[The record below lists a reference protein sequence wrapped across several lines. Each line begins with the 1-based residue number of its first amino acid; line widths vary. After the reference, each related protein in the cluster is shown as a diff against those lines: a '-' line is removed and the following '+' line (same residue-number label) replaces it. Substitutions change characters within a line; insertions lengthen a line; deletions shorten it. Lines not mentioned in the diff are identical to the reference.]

1 MKNKRILLTPKN
13 AGFFLITSSLL
24 FTLSSWSLNHI
35 RKEKGQSIGH
45 NIRSLSSFQT
55 ENNNYK
61 ESENIFSN
69 QGFISDNSN
78 ENISIN
84 SAVETNLFEGSIGSV
99 DPNNWYDEAS
109 DNIFNVVL
117 NNIDNNKDYT
127 LTYQVQ
133 GLDNVASVTRSI
145 NQSLSL
151 GGYVQSKS
159 EKWNT
164 VRENLDPTLLKNGI
178 NHILFNANGKKNFY
192 KIRDVEIVENTNKTN
207 DLFKI
212 NSKIYKDN
220 TFYMRG
226 FVNSKSNIT
235 AIQILDKNIK
245 LEGNEF
251 EYFNESISL
260 KTELNLIFKDN
271 HGNIVDNKTIKLDNR
286 EKSFETVSYNTA
298 KETVVYKNTYG
309 YLIGLRTIDVPP
321 VDPSITNLGKDFDG
335 YRYKSTSDIKSTIHI
350 PYNKGHIPKGYSE
363 ADIAAFKFDYNKKRW
378 ERIRYDSI
386 NVEKEYLIV
395 NNESKGDTDYING
408 IIKNPQSPETS
419 SFTPTTIND
428 IPVANPVSNVNLIA
442 PPQANQQG
450 SANVQYP
457 IEIPAGVNGLQPNVA
472 LSYNSDSKS
481 GWAGLG
487 WDISAVE
494 TIDIDTRWGVPEF
507 NSAKESEIYTIGGEQ
522 LVFDDNYLPNKVAEL
537 FWINRTSGDKAFY
550 FRTGV
555 KEGTKIIRKGA
566 GPDSYT
572 WEITGTDG
580 SVKVYDIVIKDVSQN
595 NVKWF
600 LSTVTDVNGNTMTYA
615 YNDETSSSNGGKN
628 KYLRSITY
636 SSNTVVEFENQ
647 PSERPD
653 VISSYKLGVKLSD
666 FRLLD
671 KIIVKRAGV
680 KIREY
685 QLLYQDGDFEKK
697 VLWKVMQKDG
707 SGNDFARHEFGYKSY
722 KTLEESLFSEEN
734 KKEITTPNDV
744 ANSGFAQGS
753 MSMLSGVQGNSW
765 NIKGALTFGVGF
777 GASGNKK
784 RTAGLNY
791 TYSENETFGKSQLID
806 IDGDGLPD
814 KVFFDKNGTIRYR
827 KNLGDSFG
835 IGSPLSTTGISGFP
849 LSKGSS
855 YSNSFGFEMSLKVV
869 QGGITYSVT
878 KGNSPVYFSDVNG
891 DGLVDMVYYGKVF
904 FNRIRLNTNN
914 EISNFSAVEDNAQAL
929 SDTPNAILKGVP
941 APITTIPEETSNK
954 LANIVRAW
962 EAPFD
967 GIINVNAYVRLDQ
980 DSKDGVEVWIEKGTL
995 ARDNEN
1001 SPSLSPSE
1009 QLGSNITLNSQ
1020 GQQQNIIQSSISVK
1034 KGQRIYIVASSKS
1047 NSTGDDLKTESNIE
1061 YQSVSGFSSQMSS
1074 KDINGNDFFKSNSKN
1089 SFLKSSAAGNAVIE
1103 KGSATISWP
1112 SLSSQ
1117 TFSDDLNFKI
1127 YKSEKKASDT
1137 AALSMTEAPK
1147 LIFHQKLKRGQS
1159 LSQLLPDENLVGGSD
1174 IEKFDINP
1182 ISSDTDPTLTFLYF
1196 EVTGDTNVSWEK
1208 IDWMP
1213 KLTIKT
1219 LESVE
1224 QHNMIVQYK
1233 PFSEVVKLN
1242 MINPATS
1249 FIATHTRIYPKFT
1262 DCYGQKLTLPN
1273 TNYSGAEVTFSIKF
1287 QNYNLNGVIIPL
1299 YTLKKK
1305 VKVEN
1310 NKMEIPYIDNYGANP
1325 TYSQIAFEIHTDNYE
1340 LGKYLSGLNPF
1351 IELLANNCFV
1361 KSTTI
1366 RPNYYSTRSET
1377 KNYNA
1382 NIGLMWQ
1389 GWGGF
1394 VYNGTKYANAAIK
1407 TIREGEFFVTPPTE
1421 EEFPLPNC
1429 GDPTSEDYE
1438 SCMLNYLDN
1447 QQNSRY
1453 FTTLGLDPDNGTY
1466 ISPLESANFGKDSI
1480 EPSNMFAQKPSATFE
1495 GDPKVVTAEPRG
1507 IIMHSKGNS
1516 LNIYGGIGGASING
1530 GYSKDESAEVFQ
1542 DINGDQYPDIVI
1554 GDKYYK
1560 TNLLGALT
1568 DGFSN
1573 IGDKTIKN
1581 NTKNIGAGFSWNT
1594 SINPEKQSN
1603 TQTSDKNTSVG
1614 EMVSH
1619 MGSSFAATGMGPSV
1633 NFAKS
1638 NSKNENIWLDINGD
1652 GLSDYISNNRVYIN
1666 TGRGFT
1672 EESGWNIGEV
1682 FANET
1687 EATSGGGGVNL
1698 GNGSWVVGVGKNFS
1712 ASKNKVFFI
1721 DMTGD
1726 GLLDKLVNEN
1736 GKYSLYVNTGK
1747 SISGTAIPMGS
1758 DFTITNNQNTSGL
1771 NGYGTFCLAFG
1782 LKICLSLGGGKDS
1795 STNKQTVDLRD
1806 FDGDGSP
1813 DLLIS
1818 EDDTKITVVP
1828 NQANK
1833 FNLLNYIGNPLQ
1845 GDIHLDYRKNNPI
1858 SHTKVGSTYQMP
1870 FSKLVLTRY
1879 VVDDDEAFE
1888 NKANKTN
1895 INQTGSTAV
1904 LDELFFEYE
1913 NGVQDR
1919 RERSFLGFGKVKTI
1933 DRSGITQVTEYETN
1947 YANKQDFYV
1956 PYDNT
1961 SVRQYF
1967 YKKGL
1972 VRSTYTLDSI
1982 GRERSRVNYIYRYF
1996 DQPTTKYSLNQF
2008 QLEPTYKDI
2017 GRIIPF
2023 LYSTETVT
2031 TEYNGNI
2038 PYSKRLISTVDE
2050 YNQYGNV
2057 LSYTDRGKDID
2068 NTTDDIKITI
2078 AYHPVTSQNVGGIP
2092 QEHKVAD
2099 ASNAVLRRSLTLI
2112 DAKGNISSIKR
2123 ILDRRT
2129 YEYNYEYDSYGNL
2142 KKSIFPL
2149 DQNGKRMF
2157 YEYEYDPTYH
2167 TYITKTTDA
2176 YGYSSTTQYDPNYL
2190 FGVPKTVTDL
2200 NNVSSTYTYDGF
2212 GRLTQYRSPVDND
2225 WTIKLH
2231 YDAGSDGL
2239 LPNVA
2244 VTERKA
2250 PAVNG
2255 VLPGLNYFSSLFV
2268 DTWGRELSVKKLIGG
2283 TANNYIY
2290 SYKEGPIK
2298 DEKGRAKMQYINNI
2312 ASREHGNIMD
2322 VMKIPFIDQNSVLNP
2337 DFYKQII
2344 RYNYDELDRV
2354 VKIIQ
2359 PNVETSNGPQSL
2371 VKQTVYGFGNDRNGI
2386 AQFTQK
2392 TISPMGKNSTTYT
2405 DEKGRTTSVVQN
2417 GDNTNLWTDYTYD
2430 LLGQL
2435 IKVRD
2440 QNQHITEYSY
2450 DGLGR
2455 RTSETHPD
2463 AGISNYYYDGT
2474 NKLVAFDNPALRDQ
2488 EQQIIYNYNFNQLT
2502 EITYP
2507 DHVVKY
2513 EYGLPGASNYSAG
2526 RLIKQT
2532 DRTGIQM
2539 FKYSMLGQVVEEKRF
2554 MIAPNET
2561 AKVFKTNYIYDVHN
2575 RINSITYPDN
2585 ELVLYSYD
2593 AFGLLNNIKSL
2604 APGTGIE
2611 SDIVSSISYDYN
2623 EQMTE
2628 VVAGNGT
2635 RTQYQRDSWG
2645 KLESLLL
2652 QGAPNPMMPDIL
2664 APTIRS
2670 NSYTYDNDNNV
2681 TGITTSVPLG
2691 INNAVLNG
2699 VASEKTFTYDGFNR
2713 LKSSLIKATGTEE
2726 KKYYQLDMTYN
2737 NSHGIASK
2745 HSRWKTYSPGICSK
2759 PGKEGSK
2766 MVYHYDDVTHP
2777 NAVSSITSTIGGAYT
2792 TPWDC
2797 GTGFTVAAMDTHEYY
2812 TYDANGNMTL
2822 VEGDESGGISDPNSL
2837 PERTVKRQL
2846 FWDIQNHLKGIA
2858 QDNALHH
2865 YVYDATG
2872 ERSLKSEGNVRNIF
2886 TNGNMG
2892 SGRPRTTMEP
2902 YTYYPNGYAVV
2913 NGAQLSKHYYI
2924 GSNKVAAKVT
2934 DLPSHGFASEAI
2946 PALNE
2951 LSGTSMIEVESMVQ
2965 EAGYPP
2971 VAWADLDNS
2980 ELETEET
2987 CSNAVLAAA
2996 SNFNPRTNCYRRLMS
3011 GYNEALLN
3019 GTVCEFWHNFQLD
3032 DCMIDQPVDELQEYQ
3047 TYWVHPDHLG
3057 SGSVITNQAG
3067 TTTNWYEYM
3076 PFGEILMEQSS
3087 GEYNNVY
3094 KYNGKE
3100 FDEATQ
3106 LYYYGARYYNPRVSL
3121 WLNVDPLAIY
3131 HPVNETEFYG
3141 DGQHNGGVFNSGNLN
3156 AYIYCYQNP
3165 IIYVDPNGKQGYF
3178 MTPPGNINT
3187 QGMKMGGMALGFV
3200 GAAVLDAYVTKGRAS
3215 QALLAYTAGE
3225 AFHSMEMQSYW
3236 RTRGNEDAA
3245 KKYEQE
3251 GADATRELAIIGG
3264 LSATTRILSK
3274 AFTPLMKLCFVKGTL
3289 ISTLEGFK
3297 KIEDIEVGDSVWSY
3311 NESTSKSELKKVIAL
3326 STNIASDI
3334 IRFNADGIQIES
3346 TPEHPF
3352 YINGKWIE
3360 AKNLKKGDELYLKD
3374 GSKCVIISIKKYQK
3388 EQVVYNFEVEDNHNY
3403 YVSEKQILVHND
3415 CGFLKTNNKHI
3426 NREIIK
3432 VAGGN
3437 GTPRLDDAGLPKVFG
3452 NRKNTSLEKRWEGST
3467 EYNVPGQPSGDN
3479 YRILEKLNPDGSKKY
3494 GYTLDHYKT
3503 IHEIKQVR

>member
-1 MKNKRILLTPKN
+1 MKNKKILLSPKN
-13 AGFFLITSSLL
+13 AGFFLIASSLL
-24 FTLSSWSLNHI
+24 FTLSSWSLNNI
-35 RKEKGQSIGH
+35 KKEKGQSIGH
-45 NIRSLSSFQT
+45 NIRSLRSLQADHQ
-55 ENNNYK
+55 NYK
-61 ESENIFSN
+61 ENRNILSN
-69 QGFISDNSN
+69 QNNISDNSN
-78 ENISIN
+78 ENILIN
-84 SAVETNLFEGSIGSV
+84 SAAETNLFEGFIGSV

-109 DNIFNVVL
+109 DNIFSVAL
-117 NNIDNNKDYT
+117 NNIDNNKDYV

-164 VRENLDPTLLKNGI
+164 VRENLDPTLLKSGI
-178 NHILFNANGKKNFY
+178 NHILFNANGKNNFY
-192 KIRDVEIVENTNKTN
+192 KIRDVKIVENTNKTT
-207 DLFKI
+207 DLFMI

-220 TFYMRG
+220 TFYLRG

-235 AIQILDKNIK
+235 SVQILDKNIK
-245 LEGNEF
+245 LDGNEF
-251 EYFNESISL
+251 EYFNENISL
-260 KTELNLIFKDN
+260 KTQVSLIFKN
-271 HGNIVDNKTIKLDNR
+271 NLGNIVDNKTIKLDNQ
-286 EKSFETVSYNTA
+286 EKVFETVSYNVA
-298 KETVVYKNTYG
+298 KKNVVYNNKFG
-309 YLIGLRTIDVPP
+309 YLIGLRTIDTPP
-321 VDPSITNLGKDFDG
+321 VDPSITNLGKDFYG
-335 YRYKSTSDIKSTIHI
+335 YRFKNTSHLESTIHI
-350 PYNKGHIPKGYSE
+350 PYNKNLIPKGYGE
-363 ADIAAFKFDYNKKRW
+363 TDIAAFKFDYNKKRW
-378 ERIRYDSI
+378 ERIKYDSI
-386 NVEKEYLIV
+386 NVENEYLIV
-395 NNESKGDTDYING
+395 NNDATGDTDYING

-442 PPQANQQG
+442 PPKANQQG

-457 IEIPAGVNGLQPNVA
+457 IEIPAGVNGLQPDVS

-507 NSAKESEIYTIGGEQ
+507 NSAKESEIYTVGGEQ
-522 LVFDDNYLPNKVAEL
+522 LVFDDDYLPNKVAEL

-550 FRTGV
+550 FRTGI
-555 KEGTKIIRKGA
+555 KEGTKIIRKGSS
-566 GPDSYT
+566 PQTYT

-580 SVKVYDIVIKDVSQN
+580 SVKIYDIVIKDASQN

-600 LSTVTDVNGNTMTYA
+600 LSKVTDVNGNTMTYA
-615 YNDETSSSNGGKN
+615 YNDETSSNNGGKN

-647 PSERPD
+647 SSERHD
-653 VISSYKLGVKLSD
+653 AMSSYKLGVKLSE

-671 KIIVKRAGV
+671 KIIVKRAGS

-697 VLWKVMQKDG
+697 VLSKVTQKDG
-707 SGNDFARHEFGYKSY
+707 SGNEFVRHVFGYKSY
-722 KTLEESLFSEEN
+722 KTFEESLFSAEN

-765 NIKGALTFGVGF
+765 NIKGALTFGVGL

-791 TYSENETFGKSQLID
+791 TYSENETFGKSQLVD

-814 KVFFDKNGTIRYR
+814 KVFFNKNGIIRYR
-827 KNLGDSFG
+827 KNLGDSFSS
-835 IGSPLSTTGISGFP
+835 GSALSTTGISGFP
-849 LSKGSS
+849 ISKGNS
-855 YSNSFGFEMSLKVV
+855 YSNSFGFEMSFKVV

-904 FNRIRLNTNN
+904 FNRIRLNSNN

-929 SDTPNAILKGVP
+929 SDTPNTILKGVP
-941 APITTIPEETSNK
+941 APITTTPEETSNR
-954 LANIVRAW
+954 LANTVRAW
-962 EAPFD
+962 EAPYD
-967 GIINVNAYVRLDQ
+967 GIVSINAYVRLDQ

-1001 SPSLSPSE
+1001 SSSLSPSE
-1009 QLGSNITLNSQ
+1009 QLGSKITLNSQ
-1020 GQQQNIIQSSISVK
+1020 GQQHNFVQSSIAIK
-1034 KGQRIYIVASSKS
+1034 KGQRIYLVASSKS
-1047 NSTGDDLKTESNIE
+1047 NSTGDILKTETSID
-1061 YQSVSGFSSQMSS
+1061 YLSVPGFSSQMAA

-1089 SFLKSSAAGNAVIE
+1089 TFLKSSASGNAVTE
-1103 KGSATISWP
+1103 KGTAKISWA
-1112 SLSSQ
+1112 SLGSDRL
-1117 TFSDDLNFKI
+1117 SDDVAFKI
-1127 YKSEKKASDT
+1127 YKLEKKGSDT

-1159 LSQLLPDENLVGGSD
+1159 LSQLLPDENLVGGIN
-1174 IEKFDINP
+1174 IEQFDINP
-1182 ISSDTDPTLTFLYF
+1182 VSSETDPTLTFLYF
-1196 EVTGDTNVSWEK
+1196 EVSGDTNVSWDK

-1213 KLTIKT
+1213 NLSITT
-1219 LESVE
+1219 LEGIE
-1224 QHNMIVQYK
+1224 EHAMAVQYK
-1233 PFSEVVKLN
+1233 PFSEVIKLN

-1249 FIATHTRIYPKFT
+1249 FMTSHTRIYPKFT
-1262 DCYGQKLTLPN
+1262 GCYDQKLTLPN
-1273 TNYSGAEVTFSIKF
+1273 SNYNGAEVTFSIKF
-1287 QNYNLNGVIIPL
+1287 QNYSLNGVTIPI

-1305 VKVEN
+1305 VKVLN

-1340 LGKYLSGLNPF
+1340 LGKFLSGLNPF

-1361 KSTTI
+1361 QATTI
-1366 RPNYYSTRSET
+1366 KPNYYSTRSET

-1394 VYNGTKYANAAIK
+1394 VYNGTKYANATIK

-1421 EEFPLPNC
+1421 EDFPLPNC

-1438 SCMLNYLDN
+1438 SCMLDYIDD
-1447 QQNSRY
+1447 QQNNRY
-1453 FTTLGLDPDNGTY
+1453 FTALGLNPDNGTY

-1495 GDPKVVTAEPRG
+1495 GDPKVITAEPRG

-1530 GYSKDESAEVFQ
+1530 GYSKDESAEIFQ

-1554 GDKYYK
+1554 GDKFYK

-1568 DGFSN
+1568 EGFSN

-1603 TQTSDKNTSVG
+1603 TQTSDTNTSVG

-1652 GLSDYISNNRVYIN
+1652 GLSDFISNNRVYIN

-1672 EESGWNIGEV
+1672 EEAGWNIGEV

-1712 ASKNKVFFI
+1712 VSKNKVFFI

-1726 GLLDKLVNEN
+1726 GLLDKLVNNN

-1747 SISGTAIPMGS
+1747 SISSTAIPMGGD
-1758 DFTITNNQNTSGL
+1758 DFTIKNNQNTSGL

-1782 LKICLSLGGGKDS
+1782 LKICVSLGGGKDS

-1806 FDGDGSP
+1806 FDGDGAP

-1833 FNLLNYIGNPLQ
+1833 FNLLAYIGNPLQ
-1845 GDIHLDYRKNNPI
+1845 GDIHLDYRKTNPK
-1858 SHTKVGSTYQMP
+1858 SHTKIGNTYQMP
-1870 FSKLVLTRY
+1870 YSKLVLTRY

-1888 NKANKTN
+1888 NEIFKTTTN
-1895 INQTGSTAV
+1895 AGSTAV

-1913 NGVQDR
+1913 NGIQDR

-1947 YANKQDFYV
+1947 YSNKQDFYV
-1956 PYDNT
+1956 PYNNP
-1961 SVRQYF
+1961 SVRKYF

-1972 VRSTYTLDSI
+1972 VKSSYTIDSI
-1982 GRERSRVNYIYRYF
+1982 GRERSRVNYAYRYF
-1996 DQPTTKYSLNQF
+1996 SQPATSYSLNEF
-2008 QLEPTYKDI
+2008 QLEAESSFKDI
-2017 GRIIPF
+2017 GRIIPL
-2023 LYSTETVT
+2023 LYSTETIT
-2031 TEYNGNI
+2031 TEYNGNSPHI
-2038 PYSKRLISTVDE
+2038 KRLINTVD
-2050 YNQYGNV
+2050 QYDQFGNV
-2057 LSYTDRGKDID
+2057 LSYTDRGKDFT
-2068 NTTDDIKITI
+2068 NSADDIKINI
-2078 AYHPVTSQNVGGIP
+2078 SYHPVTSQNVGGIP
-2092 QEHKVAD
+2092 KEHIVLD
-2099 ASNAVLRRSLTLI
+2099 ASNGVLRRSLTLI
-2112 DAKGNISSIKR
+2112 DTKGNITSIKR
-2123 ILDRRT
+2123 MLGKRT
-2129 YEYNYEYDSYGNL
+2129 VEYNYEYDTFGNL
-2142 KKSIFPL
+2142 IKSIFPL
-2149 DQNGKRMF
+2149 NQNGQRMF
-2157 YEYEYDPTYH
+2157 YEYEFDPTYH
-2167 TYITKTTDA
+2167 TYITKTKDA
-2176 YGYSSTTQYDPNYL
+2176 LGYSSTTQYDANYL

-2200 NNVSSTYTYDGF
+2200 NNVSSTFTYDGF
-2212 GRLTQYRSPVDND
+2212 GRLIQYKSPLDTD

-2231 YDAGSDGL
+2231 YGAGSNGI

-2250 PAVNG
+2250 PSVNG
-2255 VLPGLNYFSSLFV
+2255 VVSSLNYFSSLFV
-2268 DTWGRELSVKKLIGG
+2268 DTWGRELSTKKLIGG
-2283 TANNYIY
+2283 NANNYIY

-2298 DEKGRAKMQYINNI
+2298 DEKGRAKIQYINNI
-2312 ASREHGNIMD
+2312 ASQESGNIMD
-2322 VMKIPFIDQNSVLNP
+2322 AMKIPFVDQNNVLNP
-2337 DFYKQII
+2337 DYYKQII

-2354 VKIIQ
+2354 VKIIR
-2359 PNVETSNGPQSL
+2359 PNVQTSNGPQSL
-2371 VKQTVYGFGNDRNGI
+2371 ITQTVYGFGNDRNGI
-2386 AQFTQK
+2386 TQFTQK
-2392 TISPMGKNSTTYT
+2392 TISPMGKNSTTYI

-2417 GDNTNLWTDYTYD
+2417 GENTNLWTDYTYD

-2440 QNQHITEYSY
+2440 QDQHITEYSY
-2450 DGLGR
+2450 DALGR
-2455 RTSETHPD
+2455 RTSESHPD
-2463 AGISNYYYDGT
+2463 AGISNYYYDGAG
-2474 NKLVAFDNPALRDQ
+2474 KLVGFDNPVLR
-2488 EQQIIYNYNFNQLT
+2488 EQGEEISYNYNFSQLT

-2513 EYGLPGASNYSAG
+2513 EYGLPGASYFSAG

-2539 FKYSMLGQVVEEKRF
+2539 FKYSMLGQVAEEKRF
-2554 MIAPNET
+2554 MIAPNEK
-2561 AKVFKTNYIYDVHN
+2561 AKVFKTNYVYDVYN

-2585 ELVLYSYD
+2585 ERILYNYNS
-2593 AFGLLNNIKSL
+2593 FGLLNNVKSV
-2604 APGTGIE
+2604 APATGAQ

-2635 RTQYQRDSWG
+2635 RTQYQRDPWG
-2645 KLESLLL
+2645 RLESLKL
-2652 QGAPNPMMPDIL
+2652 QGSSNPFTANTL
-2664 APTIRS
+2664 TPTIRS
-2670 NSYTYDNDNNV
+2670 NSYTYDNDNNI
-2681 TGITTSVPLG
+2681 TGITTEVPLG
-2691 INNAVLNG
+2691 INNTVLNG

-2713 LKSSLIKATGTEE
+2713 LKSSLIKATGSDE

-2745 HSRWKTYSPGICSK
+2745 HSRWKTYTPDLCSN
-2759 PGKEGSK
+2759 PSKEGAN
-2766 MVYHYDDVTHP
+2766 MVYHYDNADHP
-2777 NAVSSITSTIGGAYT
+2777 NAVSSITSTIGGGYS

-2797 GTGFTVAAMDTHEYY
+2797 GNGFTTAGIDNKEFY
-2812 TYDANGNMTL
+2812 TYDANGNMTI
-2822 VEGDESGGISDPNSL
+2822 VESESGSAVFDPNDM

-2846 FWDIQNHLKGIA
+2846 FWDTQNHLKGIA

-2865 YVYDATG
+2865 YIYDAAG
-2872 ERSLKSEGNVRNIF
+2872 ERSLKSEGNARNIF
-2886 TNGNMG
+2886 TNGNVG

-2924 GSNKVAAKVT
+2924 GGNKVASKVT
-2934 DLPSHGFASEAI
+2934 DLPSHGFASESI
-2946 PALNE
+2946 PILYE
-2951 LSGTSMIEVESMVQ
+2951 LSGTSMLEVESLIQ

-2971 VAWADLDNS
+2971 VAWANLDDS
-2980 ELETEET
+2980 ELETEEM

-2996 SNFNPRTNCYRRLMS
+2996 SHFNPKTSCYKKLMM
-3011 GYNEALLN
+3011 GYNVALLT
-3019 GTVCEFWHNFQLD
+3019 GTVCDFWHNFQLD
-3032 DCMIDQPVDELQEYQ
+3032 DCMINQPVDELQEYQ

-3057 SGSVITNQAG
+3057 SGSVITNQLGA
-3067 TTTNWYEYM
+3067 TTNWYEYM
-3076 PFGEILMEQSS
+3076 PFGETLMEQNS

-3094 KYNGKE
+3094 KYNSKE
-3100 FDEATQ
+3100 LDEATQ
-3106 LYYYGARYYNPRVSL
+3106 LYYYGARYYDPNTSV
-3121 WLNVDPLAIY
+3121 WLSVDPLAIY

-3141 DGQHNGGVFNSGNLN
+3141 DGQHNGGVFNLFNNN

-3165 IIYVDPNGKQGYF
+3165 IVLVDPNGKQSMAGALRGVPYGEHNNVI
-3178 MTPPGNINT
+3178 T
-3187 QGMKMGGMALGFV
+3187 GMKDSYTPAAVGAGFV
-3200 GAAVLDAYVTKGRAS
+3200 GAAILDVYLTKGWAS
-3215 QALLAYTAGE
+3215 RTMLAYSAGNTA
-3225 AFHSMEMQSYW
+3225 HSAEMQSYW
-3236 RTRGNEDAA
+3236 RRRGNEAA
-3245 KKYEQE
+3245 AQTYEQE
-3251 GADATRELAIIGG
+3251 GADATKDLAVAGAFYGIGKGFSLLRE
-3264 LSATTRILSK
+3264 
-3274 AFTPLMKLCFVKGTL
+3274 
-3289 ISTLEGFK
+3289 FK
-3297 KIEDIEVGDSVWSY
+3297 YDV
-3311 NESTSKSELKKVIAL
+3311 L
-3326 STNIASDI
+3326 STNMKYDKGAQELAKEIGGKAQA
-3334 IRFNADGIQIES
+3334 RFRYSNREYDAIS
-3346 TPEHPF
+3346 
-3352 YINGKWIE
+3352 NKWIGQHKPGLTE
-3360 AKNLKKGDELYLKD
+3360 SFGKSFRGQAKATFEDAKATGRGVYYKFD
-3374 GSKCVIISIKKYQK
+3374 SKPAQGVIDKLNEYS
-3388 EQVVYNFEVEDNHNY
+3388 
-3403 YVSEKQILVHND
+3403 
-3415 CGFLKTNNKHI
+3415 
-3426 NREIIK
+3426 
-3432 VAGGN
+3432 
-3437 GTPRLDDAGLPKVFG
+3437 
-3452 NRKNTSLEKRWEGST
+3452 KR
-3467 EYNVPGQPSGDN
+3467 YNV
-3479 YRILEKLNPDGSKKY
+3479 KLKIKY
-3494 GYTLDHYKT
+3494 
-3503 IHEIKQVR
+3503 